1 MSPRG
6 GYGRAA
12 GRELQLSL
20 LTGMVRGVDFEKVLE
35 NPIPRQWGMVQVLP
49 RYQPLNIVTLH
60 EENDSKSWFD
70 LRAKRRGLRFL

>member
-35 NPIPRQWGMVQVLP
+35 NPIPRQWV
-49 RYQPLNIVTLH
+49 
-60 EENDSKSWFD
+60 DSSSPTY
-70 LRAKRRGLRFL
+70 